1 MKRFTL
7 ILTIFFLF
15 APLAFSQITT
25 DAKVIKGTNNLTVV
39 MAGLADT
46 VTPYYSKP
54 FSLLGYDGVDLT
66 SYPLT
71 AGVKLAGTSLVTRRL
86 SCYIQAS
93 YDLTNWANV
102 DTISQVDSVN
112 TLILKTGLT
121 LNGYRAPYYR
131 FYVLGG
137 SSANDDT
144 TYDIRLYAWKRE

>member
-1 MKRFTL
+1 M
-7 ILTIFFLF
+7 
-15 APLAFSQITT
+15 
-25 DAKVIKGTNNLTVV
+25 GW
-39 MAGLADT
+39 
-46 VTPYYSKP
+46 
-54 FSLLGYDGVDLT
+54 DGVDLT

-71 AGVKLAGTSLVTRRL
+71 AGVKLAGTSLATRRL
-86 SCYIQAS
+86 SCFLQAS

-102 DTISQVDSVN
+102 DTISYIDSVN

-137 SSANDDT
+137 TSANDNT

>member
-7 ILTIFFLF
+7 IIFLF
-15 APLAFSQITT
+15 TFITFNLFPQITT
-25 DAKVIKGTNNLTVV
+25 DAKVIKGTSTLTVV

>member
-1 MKRFTL
+1 
-7 ILTIFFLF
+7 
-15 APLAFSQITT
+15 
-25 DAKVIKGTNNLTVV
+25 

-46 VTPYYSKP
+46 VTPYYSNP
-54 FSLLGYDGVDLT
+54 FSLLGWDGVDLT

-131 FYVLGG
+131 SMFWEVHPPTITRPMILDFTPG
-137 SSANDDT
+137 
-144 TYDIRLYAWKRE
+144 RENK